1 MALFVEVTS
10 VDKQCK
16 VILNL
21 DHVVEI
27 VPLVVGGC
35 AIFMNDG
42 AGMNSKTSMKVVEDY
57 ENFKQF
63 AMQTVTADDIAKRF
77 PKKKEAPTS
86 VVKPQEEGK
95 SLEIEIP
102 TFGGQK

>member
-10 VDKQCK
+10 TEKDCK

-21 DHVVEI
+21 DQVVEI
-27 VPLVVGGC
+27 APLVTGGC
-35 AIFMNDG
+35 AIFMSDG
-42 AGMNSKTSMKVVEDY
+42 AGMNSKTSLRVKEDY
-57 ENFKQF
+57 EQFKQF

-77 PKKKEAPTS
+77 PKKEKPVS

-95 SLEIEIP
+95 GVELVVP
-102 TFGGQK
+102 VFGASK